1 MATPLDVNGL
11 GTLLAP
17 AFVFIF
23 VFAILYALLNKIKFF
38 GENEGINA
46 VVAFI
51 VGVFVVM
58 APGAQVVL
66 ASFLPSF
73 FLFMIFVFFMV
84 MFFMFLGVKGE
95 SIVTVAKDSTFMAFS
110 IIVISVLFLISLS
123 VAYGPFFM
131 VGSAPGFW
139 ESTKR
144 LIFSR
149 KVLGLLFMLFI
160 AAYAISFIG
169 QKD

>member
-23 VFAILYALLNKIKFF
+23 VFAIVYALLKKIKFF
-38 GENEGINA
+38 GDAEGINA
-46 VVAFI
+46 IVAFI
-51 VGVFVVM
+51 MGVFVIM

-66 ASFLPSF
+66 SSFLPSF
-73 FLFMIFVFFMV
+73 FLFMVFVFFMI

-95 SIVTVAKDSTFMAFS
+95 SIVSVAKDSVFMTFS
-110 IIVISVLFLISLS
+110 IIVISILFLISLS
-123 VAYGPFFM
+123 TAYGPFLM
-131 VGSAPGFW
+131 VGSSPGFW

-144 LIFSR
+144 LIS
-149 KVLGLLFMLFI
+149 L
-160 AAYAISFIG
+160 
-169 QKD
+169 